1 MVAITPIP
9 SRRQRVFTRLRYLSN
24 VLVLVG
30 YFVLLNVDV
39 TTGVILRI
47 ISASVVLPWLISN
60 RIWDGTF
67 VISIMA
73 TIDIHKLLELL
84 YGI

>member
-1 MVAITPIP
+1 MVALTPLP
-9 SRRQRVFTRLRYLSN
+9 SKRQRIFTKLRYLSN

-39 TTGVILRI
+39 TTGVIIRI
-47 ISASVVLPWLISN
+47 ISASIILPWMISN
-60 RIWDGTF
+60 RIWDGTT
-67 VISIMA
+67 VISIM
-73 TIDIHKLLELL
+73 TSIDIHKLLELL